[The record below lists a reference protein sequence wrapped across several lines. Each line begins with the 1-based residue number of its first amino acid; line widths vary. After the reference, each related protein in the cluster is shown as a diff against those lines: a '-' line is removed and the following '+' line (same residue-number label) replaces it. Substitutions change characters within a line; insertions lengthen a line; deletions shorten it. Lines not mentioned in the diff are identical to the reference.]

1 MLGGCDRVSLKFSK
15 TELCRREAFMLT
27 DRRSIIAGL
36 ALVVASPV
44 VASAQTKADLGK
56 ATVASFADITSA
68 AQFYASVL
76 PRAELSLATS
86 QLGIEKT
93 VQKDAR
99 EFAGFEFGEA
109 VTVDM
114 VLKDLAAPVQSM
126 DASAMTL
133 IETMKKTPK
142 GEAFDHAYIAFQ
154 LENHEYLRD
163 LADAYLHNTVAA
175 SDPMEKQG
183 RHLASLML
191 AVFKEHTIICKR
203 INAELKA

>member
-1 MLGGCDRVSLKFSK
+1 
-15 TELCRREAFMLT
+15 MLT
-27 DRRSIIAGL
+27 DRRSMLAGF
-36 ALVVASPV
+36 ALVAASPTITL
-44 VASAQTKADLGK
+44 AQTKSEMAK
-56 ATVASFADITSA
+56 APVPSFADVTSA
-68 AQFYASVL
+68 AQFYSGVL

-93 VQKDAR
+93 VQKDAH

-109 VTVDM
+109 ITVNM
-114 VLKDLAAPVQSM
+114 ILKDMGVSSPAM
-126 DASAMTL
+126 DAKSTDL

-142 GEAFDHAYIAFQ
+142 GEAFDHAYIAFH

-163 LADAYLHNTVAA
+163 LADAYLHNSVGT
-175 SDPMEKQG
+175 SDPVEKHG

-191 AVFKEHTIICKR
+191 GVFKEHTIICKR